1 MNTSETP
8 ESDAAEIVQTFKGLP
23 DCRTGRVDIK
33 VARKLELERNELKA
47 LLVKGHGA
55 VTISRNGYIEELESK
70 LQEHKLALASADAH
84 NHQLACLL
92 ETAKE
97 QLNGQ

>member
-23 DCRTGRVDIK
+23 DCRTGRVPIK
-33 VARKLELERNELKA
+33 VSRKLELERNQLKA

-55 VTISRNGYIEELESK
+55 VTISRNGYIEELERK
-70 LQEHKLALASADAH
+70 LEEHRLALASADEH
-84 NHQLACLL
+84 NNQLVTML
-92 ETAKE
+92 ERARE
-97 QLNGQ
+97 QLNGR